1 MKLMFIVVRDA
12 NADSVVQA
20 LVENHYRV
28 TRVASTG
35 GFMRHGNVTLMTGV
49 KEDQVQAVTDLLCQA
64 CCQPEDMQYS
74 ATIFVV
80 DMPYFEQI

>member
-12 NADSVVQA
+12 DADSVVQA

-35 GFMRHGNVTLMTGV
+35 GLMRHGNVTLMTGI
-49 KEDQVQAVTDLLCQA
+49 KEDQVQAVIDLLHQS
-64 CCQPEDMQYS
+64 CCPPEVSQHR